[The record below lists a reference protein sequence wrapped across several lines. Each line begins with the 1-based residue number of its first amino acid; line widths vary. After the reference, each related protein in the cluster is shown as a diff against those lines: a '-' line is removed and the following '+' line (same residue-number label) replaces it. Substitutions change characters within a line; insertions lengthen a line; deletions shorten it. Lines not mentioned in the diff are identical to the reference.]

1 MLKFMKIIA
10 LVTTIAALSACSKN
24 EASEQ
29 KKADAPMEQMNKESS
44 TATTAQA
51 VGVITAIDTKENIL
65 TLDHEAIPA
74 INWPAMKM
82 GFKVADPSLLNGLT
96 VGDKV
101 DFELKA
107 EGENFTFNRQ
117 AEIAVY
123 SISGRFSPAHINGI
137 PVRYRFRFP
146 LAMNFE

>member
-65 TLDHEAIPA
+65 TLNHEAIPA
-74 INWPAMKM
+74 IKWPAMTM
-82 GFKVADPSLLNGLT
+82 GFKVADPALLSGLT

-107 EGENFTFNRQ
+107 DGENYIV
-117 AEIAVY
+117 IAVK
-123 SISGRFSPAHINGI
+123 AKN
-137 PVRYRFRFP
+137 
-146 LAMNFE
+146 L

>member
-1 MLKFMKIIA
+1 MLKSMKVIA
-10 LVTTIAALSACSKN
+10 FIATVAALSACSKN

-29 KKADAPMEQMNKESS
+29 KKAEAPMEQMSKESY
-44 TATTAQA
+44 TVATAQA

-74 INWPAMKM
+74 LKWPAMKM
-82 GFKVADPSLLNGLT
+82 GLKVADPSLLNGLT

-107 EGENFTFNRQ
+107 EGENYII
-117 AEIAVY
+117 IAVKPNN
-123 SISGRFSPAHINGI
+123 S
-137 PVRYRFRFP
+137 
-146 LAMNFE
+146 

>member
-1 MLKFMKIIA
+1 LIVLLFRLKRFYYVEVYKNY
-10 LVTTIAALSACSKN
+10 CSCYHYCCI
-24 EASEQ
+24 
-29 KKADAPMEQMNKESS
+29 KESS

-74 INWPAMKM
+74 IKWPAMTM
-82 GFKVADPSLLNGLT
+82 GFKVADPVLLSGLT

-107 EGENFTFNRQ
+107 EGENYIVITVKAKN
-117 AEIAVY
+117 
-123 SISGRFSPAHINGI
+123 
-137 PVRYRFRFP
+137 
-146 LAMNFE
+146 L